1 MDLLVSLT
9 GVLYAR
15 TNSGSFYEFYNNG
28 RGTSLVVAKI
38 GTKNAVF
45 NLNDG
50 GDDESY
56 MELVS
61 RSGRTILVPKEYIR
75 MLCEA
80 SRSIYDSGV
89 LEENTGGV
97 DVKPAPPQISRFK
110 KYGGFIA
117 PNGYRDDVDIK
128 LMRFGGTLK

>member
-1 MDLLVSLT
+1 M
-9 GVLYAR
+9 
-15 TNSGSFYEFYNNG
+15 
-28 RGTSLVVAKI
+28 
-38 GTKNAVF
+38 
-45 NLNDG
+45 
-50 GDDESY
+50 
-56 MELVS
+56 
-61 RSGRTILVPKEYIR
+61 PKEYIR